1 MILKP
6 KIFSSIMDIIYAN
19 LSCPFLDEFFKLLP
33 IYPIRI
39 PAIGNKIIT
48 KTVNCGLIKIRVDK

>member
-1 MILKP
+1 
-6 KIFSSIMDIIYAN
+6 MDIIYAN

-33 IYPIRI
+33 MYPIRI